1 MKGIQRLQ
9 SNSILEYCV
18 GAIHFSTL
26 FYRFSVETT
35 MRNFLTITALLVIM
49 SSCYDYKDKRGPVTW
64 QSIEKNLQTQF
75 ITANDG
81 DTIEL
86 PEGYFMF
93 TKSLSMDGKSNIV
106 IRGRGMDKTV
116 LSWKNQ
122 TEGAE
127 GLRISNGKNIVLQD
141 FAVEDAKG
149 DNVKVSDTQGITFFR
164 ISSSWANG
172 PNAANGA
179 YALYPVLCKNV
190 LIDECVAMGSSDAG
204 IYVGQSD
211 TVIIRNSKA
220 YWNVAGIESENSR
233 WVEIYGNE
241 AYENTGGILIFD
253 LPGLTQYG
261 HNTKVYKNN
270 VHDNNHRNF
279 AAKGNIVASIP
290 PGTGFMVLATHGLEI
305 SDNDIVDNKTVGVA
319 IVSYELVAALNEGE
333 VEGEQSIGGVQTVN
347 NNYQADTLYNGFP
360 YKISVN
366 QNRFSNRHWWPS
378 LSNDFGKL
386 FILKSFMHP
395 PDIVYD
401 GIPDPKNP
409 LHEICINEKAEIVF
423 MNLDAA
429 NDFVRLSKD
438 VSTYACQ

>member
-1 MKGIQRLQ
+1 MKSVLAFSCLLLTLLSCADYENKREGI
-9 SNSILEYCV
+9 
-18 GAIHFSTL
+18 
-26 FYRFSVETT
+26 
-35 MRNFLTITALLVIM
+35 
-49 SSCYDYKDKRGPVTW
+49 TW
-64 QSIEKNLQTQF
+64 QSIEKNLQTQL

-81 DTIEL
+81 DTIHL

-106 IRGRGMDKTV
+106 IMGEGMDKTI

-127 GLRISNGKNIVLQD
+127 GLKISNGRNILLQN

-149 DNVKVSDTQGITFFR
+149 DNIKVSDVKGITFFR
-164 ISSSWANG
+164 ISSSWADG
-172 PNAANGA
+172 PKTENGA

-190 LIDECVAMGSSDAG
+190 LIDECIAMGSSDAG

-211 TVIIRNSKA
+211 SVIIRNSKA

-261 HNTKVYKNN
+261 HSTKVYKNN
-270 VHDNNHRNF
+270 VHDNNHENF

-305 SDNDIVDNKTVGVA
+305 TDNDVKDNKTIGVG

-333 VEGEQSIGGVQTVN
+333 VQQQENIGGVQTVD
-347 NNYQADTLYNGFP
+347 NNYKLDTLYNGFP
-360 YKISVN
+360 YKISVHS
-366 QNRFSNRHWWPS
+366 NRFSNSYWFPT
-378 LSNDFGKL
+378 LSSDFGKL
-386 FILKSFMHP
+386 FMFKSFMNP

-401 GIPDPKNP
+401 GIPDPTNP
-409 LHEICINEKAEIVF
+409 NREICIRNNGDITF
-423 MNLDAA
+423 MDLDAA
-429 NDFVRLSKD
+429 NEFANLSKD
-438 VSTYACQ
+438 VKAYACD

>member
-1 MKGIQRLQ
+1 MKNL
-9 SNSILEYCV
+9 L
-18 GAIHFSTL
+18 AMF
-26 FYRFSVETT
+26 
-35 MRNFLTITALLVIM
+35 ALLGILT
-49 SSCYDYKDKRGPVTW
+49 SCTNYENKRGPVSW

-106 IRGRGMDKTV
+106 IRGKGMDKTV

-149 DNVKVSDTQGITFFR
+149 DNIKVSDTRGITFLR
-164 ISSSWANG
+164 ISSSWADG
-172 PNAANGA
+172 PKTENGA

-261 HNTKVYKNN
+261 HTTKVYKNN
-270 VHDNNHRNF
+270 VHDNNHENF

-305 SDNDIVDNKTVGVA
+305 TDNDVSNNTTIGVG
-319 IVSYELVAALNEGE
+319 IVSYDLVAAMNEGE
-333 VEGEQSIGGVQTVN
+333 VQQQENIGGVQTVN
-347 NNYQADTLYNGFP
+347 NNYKLDTLYNGFP
-360 YKISVN
+360 YEITVHK
-366 QNRFSNRHWWPS
+366 NRFSNSHWFPDMS
-378 LSNDFGKL
+378 SDFGKL
-386 FILKSFMHP
+386 FLLKSFMSP
-395 PDIVYD
+395 PDIAFD
-401 GIPDPKNP
+401 GIADPKNP
-409 LHEICINEKAEIVF
+409 NRRICIRDNGDIVF
-423 MNLDAA
+423 MDLDAA
-429 NDFVRLSKD
+429 NDFANLSKD
-438 VSTYACQ
+438 VKAYACE

>member
-1 MKGIQRLQ
+1 MKNL
-9 SNSILEYCV
+9 LAMC
-18 GAIHFSTL
+18 
-26 FYRFSVETT
+26 
-35 MRNFLTITALLVIM
+35 ALLGILT
-49 SSCYDYKDKRGPVTW
+49 SCNDYENKRGPVSW

-106 IRGRGMDKTV
+106 IRGKGMDKTV

-149 DNVKVSDTQGITFFR
+149 DNIKVSDTRGITFLR
-164 ISSSWANG
+164 ISSSWADG
-172 PNAANGA
+172 PKTENGA

-261 HNTKVYKNN
+261 HTTKVYKNN
-270 VHDNNHRNF
+270 VRDNNHENF

-305 SDNDIVDNKTVGVA
+305 TDNDVSNNTTIGVG
-319 IVSYELVAALNEGE
+319 IVSYDLVAAMNEGE
-333 VEGEQSIGGVQTVN
+333 VQQQENIGGVQTVN
-347 NNYQADTLYNGFP
+347 NNYKLDTLYNGFP
-360 YKISVN
+360 YEITVHK
-366 QNRFSNRHWWPS
+366 NRFSNSHWFPDMS
-378 LSNDFGKL
+378 SDFGKL
-386 FILKSFMHP
+386 FLLKSFMSP
-395 PDIVYD
+395 PDIAFD
-401 GIPDPKNP
+401 GIADPKNP
-409 LHEICINEKAEIVF
+409 NRQICIRDNGDIVF
-423 MNLDAA
+423 MDLDAA
-429 NDFVRLSKD
+429 NDFANLSKD
-438 VSTYACQ
+438 VKAYACE

>member
-1 MKGIQRLQ
+1 MKYTT
-9 SNSILEYCV
+9 ILLATV
-18 GAIHFSTL
+18 L
-26 FYRFSVETT
+26 
-35 MRNFLTITALLVIM
+35 LLVRC
-49 SSCYDYKDKRGPVTW
+49 SDYSNNRGNVTW
-64 QSIEKNLQTQF
+64 QSIEKKLQTQL
-75 ITANDG
+75 ITAADG
-81 DTIEL
+81 DTINL

-93 TKSLSMDGKSNIV
+93 TKSISMDGKANII
-106 IRGRGMDKTV
+106 IRGQGMSKTI

-127 GLRISNGKNIVLQD
+127 GLKISNGKNIVLQD

-149 DNVKVSDTQGITFFR
+149 DNIKVNDTNGITFLR
-164 ISSSWANG
+164 VSSSWADG
-172 PNAANGA
+172 PKTENGA

-211 TVIIRNSKA
+211 SVIIRNSKA

-261 HNTKVYKNN
+261 HSTKVYNNN
-270 VHDNNHRNF
+270 VHDNNHENF

-305 SDNDIVDNKTVGVA
+305 TNNEIKNNRTVGVG

-333 VEGEQSIGGVQTVN
+333 VESEQNIGGVQTVN
-347 NNYQADTLYNGFP
+347 NNYKADTLYNGFP
-360 YKISVN
+360 YKISVHG
-366 QNRFSNRHWWPS
+366 NRYVNNHWFPNMS
-378 LSNDFGKL
+378 SDFGKL
-386 FILKSFMHP
+386 FLLKSFLHP
-395 PDIVYD
+395 PDIAYD
-401 GIPDPKNP
+401 GIPDPKNATR
-409 LHEICINEKAEIVF
+409 EICINEDSEIVF
-423 MNLDAA
+423 LDLDAA
-429 NDFVRLSKD
+429 NDFANLSKD
-438 VSTYACQ
+438 AAKFKCQ